1 VIGRIPTLL
10 DLAVRGSP
18 QAPPVRDGPIPVR
31 TLVGTEEA
39 LEGEILVWVKDG
51 YLSGLEFAWFTDDP
65 PSAFHLPSGCS
76 IGMRNGPR
84 TCSELVPAEAN
95 RVKAATRRADYI
107 LMARDVQSEGRALAG
122 SKAEAVAAL
131 SWEELDAYDQTVE
144 EVVGPS
150 GTQYRL
156 STSVFWDM
164 EPWASGMYVIV
175 KAAPT
180 RGWRRF
186 WPFKAVEVRGGPD
199 DLVPEKATG

>member
-1 VIGRIPTLL
+1 MVASR
-10 DLAVRGSP
+10 
-18 QAPPVRDGPIPVR
+18 
-31 TLVGTEEA
+31 
-39 LEGEILVWVKDG
+39 EGERIRSVERGDPLAALLREVVSVNNKRRAGVRLVHRR
-51 YLSGLEFAWFTDDP
+51 SAERFT
-65 PSAFHLPSGCS
+65 LPSGCS
-76 IGMRNGPR
+76 IGTRNGQR
-84 TCSELVPAEAN
+84 TCSELVPAEAT

-164 EPWASGMYVIV
+164 EPWASGVIV